1 MIQLIMIHMIIN
13 SKLIGGFFM
22 IGIIV
27 TGHGHFASGLLSSI
41 EVIAGNQENI
51 EAVDFAANSSNT
63 ELADKL
69 NEAIKRLNCSDI
81 LFCTDIAGGTPF
93 NQSVI
98 LSTRMPNSKVIS
110 GTNVPVLLEALFSRG
125 NQTAASM
132 AEILVD
138 SYQSRIQVFQSRIDK
153 SNKSGE
159 IHD

>member
-1 MIQLIMIHMIIN
+1 
-13 SKLIGGFFM
+13 M
-22 IGIIV
+22 IGIIL

-41 EVIAGNQENI
+41 EVIAGKQDCI
-51 EAVDFAANSSNT
+51 EAIDFHANSSNT
-63 ELADKL
+63 ELASEL
-69 NEAIKRLNCSDI
+69 EAAIARLNCSDI

-138 SYQSRIQVFQSRIDK
+138 SYQSRIQVFQSRVDK
-153 SNKSGE
+153 TSKLGE
-159 IHD
+159 VND